1 MVLWRTILHNT
12 THLQGESGMGIV
24 ILYLV
29 GVAFLAVAG
38 FWLIDRHIRKKGTT
52 RRATPQLKKKW
63 EPYMF
68 LLPTLLLLLFMF
80 GYPLI
85 NSFIMAFQNY
95 KLTAPTKIHFNGLD
109 NFRKLFGESDIWL
122 IIRNSFTYVVVSVA
136 GQFLLGLILAL
147 ALNKRFRL
155 RGLYQAIV
163 FLPWSLSAFVI
174 GLMHRWSFNG
184 EYGVVND
191 MLLKLSIVNEKI
203 AWLGTPGFSL
213 AVVIIAMIWMGIPF
227 FAIMILASLQSIPV
241 NIYEA
246 SHIDGCGPLRRF
258 FQITIPYIKPTII
271 VTILLRTIW
280 IFNSF
285 DLIVV
290 ITNGGPANYSQTLP
304 SYMYTKAFSSYDFG
318 LASALGVLL
327 MAVLVVYVVLFLKTT
342 RYNKAGNF

>member
-1 MVLWRTILHNT
+1 
-12 THLQGESGMGIV
+12 MGIV

-38 FWLIDRHIRKKGTT
+38 FWLIDRHIRKKGTN

>member
-1 MVLWRTILHNT
+1 
-12 THLQGESGMGIV
+12 MGIV
-24 ILYLV
+24 ILYLL
-29 GVAFLAVAG
+29 GVILLAVVV
-38 FWLIDRHIRKKGTT
+38 FWLIDRHILKKGRTH
-52 RRATPQLKKKW
+52 RARPQLKRKS

-68 LLPTLLLLLFMF
+68 LLPTILLLLFMF

-95 KLTAPTKIHFNGLD
+95 NLTTPTKISFNGLN

-122 IIRNSFTYVVVSVA
+122 IIRNSFIYVAVSVA
-136 GQFLLGLILAL
+136 GQFFLGLTLAL
-147 ALNKRFRL
+147 ALNKKFKL

-174 GLMHRWSFNG
+174 GLMHRWAFNG
-184 EYGVVND
+184 EYGVIND
-191 MLLKLSIVNEKI
+191 ILLKLSIVNEKI

-246 SHIDGCGPLRRF
+246 SYIDGCGPLRRF
-258 FQITIPYIKPTII
+258 FQITIPYIKPVII

-327 MAVLVVYVVLFLKTT
+327 MTVLVVYVIVFLKTT